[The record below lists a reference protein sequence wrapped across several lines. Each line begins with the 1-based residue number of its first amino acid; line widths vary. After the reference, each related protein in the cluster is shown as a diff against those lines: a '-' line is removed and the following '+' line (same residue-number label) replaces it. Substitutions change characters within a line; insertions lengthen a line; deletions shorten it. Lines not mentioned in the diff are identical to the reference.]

1 MNPLSDRA
9 VVAALIATVGLVF
22 ALIFWTARLAPSPEG
37 PLQWRD
43 RAPEAHQPAP
53 PASGRL
59 APPGSAAE
67 AMAPAA

>member
-22 ALIFWTARLAPSPEG
+22 ALIFWTARLAPPAEG

-43 RAPEAHQPAP
+43 RAPEAQRLP
-53 PASGRL
+53 PSSSGHGPTAGL
-59 APPGSAAE
+59 SA
-67 AMAPAA
+67 